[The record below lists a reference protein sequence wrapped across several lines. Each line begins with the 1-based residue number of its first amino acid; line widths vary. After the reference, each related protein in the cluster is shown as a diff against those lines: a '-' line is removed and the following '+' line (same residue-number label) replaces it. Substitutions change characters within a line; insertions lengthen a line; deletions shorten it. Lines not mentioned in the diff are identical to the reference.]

1 MWLSRLYTL
10 RFFQLAGLESRR
22 KSRIS
27 STSLWI
33 FPYAQ
38 RCLVQKLAGKENHRK
53 RKHDFCFVQLFLF
66 LLVIFSF
73 DFYFAWKLRS
83 CVFSSFTVRVFH
95 LFMLVHFFC
104 VGRCTRWKT
113 GEKHTKARKDDR
125 TQDDQER
132 WKTKKKK
139 NCGKNT
145 LLEKIIPFFCCH
157 FWCHFPFP
165 FHFLSFPYLSF
176 KLF

>member
-22 KSRIS
+22 RIS

-139 NCGKNT
+139 LWEKYSVRKNHT
-145 LLEKIIPFFCCH
+145 FFLLPLLVPLSFSFS
-157 FWCHFPFP
+157 FPFLSLP
-165 FHFLSFPYLSF
+165 FL
-176 KLF
+176 